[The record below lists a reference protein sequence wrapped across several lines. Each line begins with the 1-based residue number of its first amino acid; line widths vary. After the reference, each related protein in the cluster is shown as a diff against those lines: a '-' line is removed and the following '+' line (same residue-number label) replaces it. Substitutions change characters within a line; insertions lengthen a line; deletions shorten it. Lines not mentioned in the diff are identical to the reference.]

1 MKTGRLAGKNALVCG
16 GESGIGAAIV
26 RRFHSEGATIIAA
39 GVQGDRLAALAKEL
53 DVMTAVCDVT
63 DQSAVTRTLER
74 AGALTGGLHIVINAA
89 GIMHADNVADIE
101 DGIWEKLLAVN
112 LTGTMRV
119 CRAAI
124 PHLIRAG
131 GGSIVNVA
139 SVAAFNGSA
148 GMASYASG
156 KAAIVA
162 FTRTLA
168 NEYGRHRIRANALCP
183 GWVRTPMSEAEM
195 AEVAQQQ
202 GITVEAAFAALGDR
216 IALRRVAQPEELAA
230 CALFLAS
237 DDASFVTG
245 AALVADGGA
254 RTPATARAS

>member
-1 MKTGRLAGKNALVCG
+1 MSEGRLAGKNALVCG

-26 RRFHSEGATIIAA
+26 RRFRTEGAMVIAA
-39 GVQGDRLAALAKEL
+39 GVQAELLQSLAR
-53 DVMTAVCDVT
+53 DVGVATAVCDVT
-63 DQSAVTRTLER
+63 EQAAVTRTVER
-74 AGALTGGLHIVINAA
+74 AAALPGGLQIVVNAA

-101 DGIWEKLLAVN
+101 DEVWDRLLAVN
-112 LTGTMRV
+112 LSGTMRV

-124 PHLIRAG
+124 PHLMRAG
-131 GGSIVNVA
+131 GGAIVNVA

-162 FTRTLA
+162 FTRSLA
-168 NEYGRHRIRANALCP
+168 NEYGRYRIRANTLCP

-195 AEVAQQQ
+195 AEVSRRT
-202 GITVEAAFAALGDR
+202 GITVDAAFDALGDR
-216 IALRRVAQPEELAA
+216 IALRRVAHPDEIAA
-230 CALFLAS
+230 SALFLAS
-237 DDASFVTG
+237 DDSSFVTG

-254 RTPATARAS
+254 RVPATARAA

>member
-1 MKTGRLAGKNALVCG
+1 MSAARLAGKNALVCG

-26 RRFHSEGATIIAA
+26 RRFRAEGATVLAA
-39 GVQGDRLAALAKEL
+39 GLQAERLLALAADL
-53 DVMTAVCDVT
+53 DVRTALCDVT
-63 DQSAVTRTLER
+63 DQAAVTRTVSQ
-74 AGALTGGLHIVINAA
+74 AAAMPGGLHIVVNAA

-101 DGIWEKLLAVN
+101 DTVWDRLLAVN
-112 LTGTMRV
+112 LSGTMRV

-124 PHLIRAG
+124 PHLMQAG
-131 GGSIVNVA
+131 GGTIVNVA

-162 FTRTLA
+162 LTRTLA
-168 NEYGRHRIRANALCP
+168 NEYGRHGIRANALCP

-195 AEVAQQQ
+195 AEVAQQR
-202 GITVEAAFAALGDR
+202 GITVESAFAELGDR
-216 IALRRVAQPEELAA
+216 IALRRVAHPDEIAA
-230 CALFLAS
+230 SALFLAS

-254 RTPATARAS
+254 RTPATARAP